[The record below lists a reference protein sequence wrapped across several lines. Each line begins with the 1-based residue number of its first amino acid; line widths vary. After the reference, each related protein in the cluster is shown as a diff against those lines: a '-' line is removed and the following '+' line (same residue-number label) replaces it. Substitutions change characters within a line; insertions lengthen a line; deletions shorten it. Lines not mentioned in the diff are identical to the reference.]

1 MRTRGAAKGCG
12 TVRALV
18 PVHLGHPAAVRP
30 VRRGANLIYMQA
42 AATGSDVASSDG
54 VVTKNTQKIAN
65 NITELVGDTPLVSTI
80 VGLCANDV
88 T

>member
-1 MRTRGAAKGCG
+1 MHTKGAVKGCG
-12 TVRALV
+12 SVRALL
-18 PVHLGHPAAVRP
+18 PVHLGHPAAARP

-54 VVTKNTQKIAN
+54 VVTKNSQKIAN
-65 NITELVGDTPLVSTI
+65 NITELVGDTPLVSAI
-80 VGLCANDV
+80 AGLCANDV